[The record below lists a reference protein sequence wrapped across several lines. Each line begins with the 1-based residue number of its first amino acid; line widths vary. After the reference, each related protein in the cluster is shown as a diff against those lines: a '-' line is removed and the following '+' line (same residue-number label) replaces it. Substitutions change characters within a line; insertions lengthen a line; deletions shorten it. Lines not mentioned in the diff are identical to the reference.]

1 MIVVVISPSRR
12 FSSTPVTV
20 TVWAVF
26 QLLVVNVSD
35 EELRECSVL
44 SAPERVTVTSAV
56 G

>member
-1 MIVVVISPSRR
+1 MSPSLRL
-12 FSSTPVTV
+12 SSAQVTV
-20 TVWAVF
+20 TVWAVS

-35 EELRECSVL
+35 EELRECSVP

>member
-1 MIVVVISPSRR
+1 MMSPSTVA
-12 FSSTPVTV
+12 SLAPVTV

-26 QLLVVNVSD
+26 QLSDVNVSD